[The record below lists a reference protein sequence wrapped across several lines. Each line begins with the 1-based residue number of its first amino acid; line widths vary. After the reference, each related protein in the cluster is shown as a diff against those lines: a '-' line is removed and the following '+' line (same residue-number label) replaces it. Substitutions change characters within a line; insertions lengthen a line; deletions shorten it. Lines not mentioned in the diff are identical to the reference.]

1 MRRGSGTAVSDKI
14 KYLGVF
20 LRAARVGAQDAGR
33 NWSCGRE
40 RDARSS
46 RLTDEGS
53 PVAEPMKLELRLDEI
68 FQRNLSAARRL
79 VSLATGAKE

>member
-1 MRRGSGTAVSDKI
+1 MGPGTALSGKI
-14 KYLGVF
+14 RCLGVF
-20 LRAARVGAQDAGR
+20 CAQRVGAQDAGR

-53 PVAEPMKLELRLDEI
+53 PVAEPMNLQPRLGEI
-68 FQRNLSAARRL
+68 FQRTLSVAKRL

>member
-1 MRRGSGTAVSDKI
+1 MGPGTALSGKI
-14 KYLGVF
+14 RCLGVF
-20 LRAARVGAQDAGR
+20 CAQRVGAQDAGR

-53 PVAEPMKLELRLDEI
+53 PAAEPMNLEPRPGEI
-68 FQRNLSAARRL
+68 FQRNLAAARRL
-79 VSLATGAKE
+79 VNLAMAAKE